1 MNKYCDALI
10 EQIGFFGKNEKRAVD
25 TVYLGGGTP
34 SLLGPNNINRVLL
47 AVKAAFN
54 LQNPE
59 ITLEANPAD
68 NLYDT
73 FLSAKESGVN
83 RISLGVQTA
92 IDKELKAL
100 NRRHENAHVIKA
112 VDDARK
118 VGINNISLDL
128 MLGIPH
134 QTKQSLN
141 TTLKF
146 LTDLEPNHISAY
158 ILKVE
163 ENTPLAKTGYKT
175 DDNLCTDLY
184 LHASQFLT
192 NADFE
197 HYEVSNFAKDGYK
210 SKHNLRY
217 WNLDDYIGIGPSAHS
232 FYNGKRFFCEPN
244 LKAFLNNVTYTPDG
258 EGGGADEY
266 IMLKLRTNSGINFN
280 TLKTGYNIDI
290 APVLNLFK
298 KLEEQNLGILTE
310 QGFKLTTR
318 GFLVSNSIIAQVL
331 SLMERYL

>member
-1 MNKYCDALI
+1 MNEYCDALI

-34 SLLGPNNINRVLL
+34 SLLGPSNLSRLCL

-112 VDDARK
+112 VDDAK
-118 VGINNISLDL
+118 KAGINNISLDL
-128 MLGIPH
+128 MLGIPY

-141 TTLKF
+141 TTLKI
-146 LTDLEPNHISAY
+146 LTGLAPNHISAY

-175 DDNLCTDLY
+175 DDNICADLY
-184 LHASQFLT
+184 LHASRFLT
-192 NADFE
+192 NAGFE
-197 HYEVSNFAKDGYK
+197 HYEVSNFAKTGYK

-217 WNLDDYIGIGPSAHS
+217 WNLEDYIGIGPSAHS
-232 FYNGKRFFCEPN
+232 FYNGKRFWCEPN
-244 LKAFLNNVTYTPDG
+244 LKAFLNNPTYMPDG

-266 IMLKLRTNSGINFN
+266 IMLKLRTNNGINFN
-280 TLKTGYNIDI
+280 DLKTKYNIDI
-290 APVLNLFK
+290 APALNLFD
-298 KLEEQNLGILTE
+298 KLQEEKLGILTE
-310 QGFKLTTR
+310 QDFKLTTK

-331 SLMERYL
+331 SLLERDL